1 MLLSEISKEKSPKS
15 LKELDTLENFKETPQ
30 ELVVVLENVEERGN
44 EVDQGMETYQKAI
57 KEGENPYI
65 SEQVGG
71 GL

>member
-1 MLLSEISKEKSPKS
+1 MLNSQ
-15 LKELDTLENFKETPQ
+15 ETPQ

-44 EVDQGMETYQKAI
+44 EVDQGMETEKKGA
-57 KEGENPYI
+57 KDFENPYI

>member
-15 LKELDTLENFKETPQ
+15 LKELDTPGNFKETPQ

-57 KEGENPYI
+57 KEGANPYI